1 MKRGKMTSTQ
11 ILSKEEEKI
20 FNQKPIFTLSQQKYY
35 FAIPKRLL
43 EKIDSNHNKIYFVLL
58 FGYFKATNKFFN
70 NLDSDEN
77 MEYIASDILKISNW
91 IGDNTITKTTFHRY
105 KQIIKQ
111 HLFINEYTAEI
122 KTILLNEA
130 IDLASKF
137 THRKRIFYSL
147 VELSKKLKIE
157 VPSYTELSHIITLS
171 INSQKKDILE
181 KLVPLMKDPN
191 LELLDKF
198 LEKDE
203 EYKNRWNLTHY
214 KILEHGTNK
223 QKMVLSLQKFI
234 SIQSNFNSLKK
245 IIETV
250 GITSKIAE
258 YHARWI
264 EKSQVFQVKRK
275 KDVESNFLLL
285 GTSKNPTT

>member
-137 THRKRIFYSL
+137 THRKRIF
-147 VELSKKLKIE
+147 
-157 VPSYTELSHIITLS
+157 
-171 INSQKKDILE
+171 
-181 KLVPLMKDPN
+181 
-191 LELLDKF
+191 
-198 LEKDE
+198 
-203 EYKNRWNLTHY
+203 
-214 KILEHGTNK
+214 
-223 QKMVLSLQKFI
+223 
-234 SIQSNFNSLKK
+234 
-245 IIETV
+245 
-250 GITSKIAE
+250 
-258 YHARWI
+258 
-264 EKSQVFQVKRK
+264 
-275 KDVESNFLLL
+275 
-285 GTSKNPTT
+285 